1 MRTFLRNIWDWLT
14 GRRRPLGFTAATA
27 TDRGLVRAENQ
38 DAFACAEAAGFFCV
52 ADGMGGGEG
61 GALASR
67 WTCDALAAVWADTEG
82 QPLAARETRLGEA
95 LQSVN
100 GRIRAH
106 ARQQGYRVMGTTVA
120 ALLRAPEEG
129 ARARIFHV
137 GDTRIYRLRHGR
149 LDALTRDHTVGSEL
163 GAAMATARLDQAK
176 ALQARS
182 NPLTH
187 VLTRAV
193 GTELRARPEWKTVDL
208 QRGDRFLICSDGVHD
223 MLSDADLAALL
234 KGASSPRVAVARI
247 EASVRHAGA
256 GDNYTLVC
264 ADAVCRSRPA
274 RTRLAKT

>member
-1 MRTFLRNIWDWLT
+1 MRNVLPDVWARLT
-14 GRRRPLGFTAATA
+14 GRSRPLGFDAATA

-38 DAFACAEAAGFFCV
+38 DAFVCAAEAGFLCV

-67 WTCDALAAVWADTEG
+67 WTCDALAEAWADTEG

-106 ARQQGYRVMGTTVA
+106 ARRQGFRAMGTTVA
-120 ALLRAPEEG
+120 ALLHAPEEG

-137 GDTRIYRLRHGR
+137 GDTRIYRFRHGR

-163 GAAMATARLDQAK
+163 GAAMAVARLDQAK

-208 QRGDRFLICSDGVHD
+208 QRGDRLLICSDGVHD
-223 MLSDADLAALL
+223 MLSDAEIAAFL
-234 KGASSPRVAVARI
+234 KGASSPRAAVARI
-247 EASVRHAGA
+247 EAGVRRAGA

-264 ADAVCRSRPA
+264 ADVVRR
-274 RTRLAKT
+274 

>member
-1 MRTFLRNIWDWLT
+1 MRNILDCLT
-14 GRRRPLGFTAATA
+14 GRRRPLGFVAATA

-38 DAFACAEAAGFFCV
+38 DAFVCAEAAGFFCV

-67 WTCDALAAVWADTEG
+67 WTCDALAEVWANTEG

-106 ARQQGYRVMGTTVA
+106 ARQHGYRVMGTTVA
-120 ALLRAPEEG
+120 GLLHVGAEG

-137 GDTRIYRLRHGR
+137 GDTRIYRFRHGR
-149 LDALTRDHTVGSEL
+149 LDALTRDHTVGNEL
-163 GAAMATARLDQAK
+163 GAAMATASFDQAK

-187 VLTRAV
+187 ILTRAV
-193 GTELRARPEWKTVDL
+193 GTELRARPDWKTVDL
-208 QRGDRFLICSDGVHD
+208 QRGDRFLLCSDGVHD
-223 MLSDADLAALL
+223 MLSDAELAAIL
-234 KGASSPRVAVARI
+234 KKASSPRAAVARI
-247 EASVRHAGA
+247 EAAVRRAGA

-264 ADAVCRSRPA
+264 ADAVRR
-274 RTRLAKT
+274 